1 MHIEPGLLAPTKVL
15 LANVSALGLLAVHYG
30 LARQLREAASGKR
43 IGWGR
48 GVGALRLA

>member
-1 MHIEPGLLAPTKVL
+1 MHIEPGLLAPTKAL
-15 LANVSALGLLAVHYG
+15 FANVSALGLLAVHYG
-30 LARQLREAASGKR
+30 LDRQLREAPSGKR